1 VGKYARQ
8 TTVSAVK
15 SKAEI
20 EQILHRYGAT
30 EFVYGSRC
38 GEAVIMFAVGTRR
51 IRFNLPLPSVSD
63 PDIAKDRHGYTR
75 ADSVRERLAEQA
87 GRSAWRSLALV
98 IKAKLE
104 ACDSGITT
112 LDREFLGYMVLPN
125 GDTLADWAGGKL
137 DEFGT
142 HMPPLLPG

>member
-1 VGKYARQ
+1 MGKYAR
-8 TTVSAVK
+8 TTSVSVAK

-20 EQILHRYGAT
+20 EVILQRYGAS
-30 EFVYGSRC
+30 EFAYGTRA
-38 GEAVIMFAVGTRR
+38 GEAVVMFQVGPRR
-51 IRFNLPLPSVSD
+51 IRFTLPLPSVND
-63 PDIAKDRHGYTR
+63 PDVLKNSYGHQRPLP
-75 ADSVRERLAEQA
+75 VREKITEQL

-104 ACDSGITT
+104 AVESGITT

-125 GDTLADWAGGKL
+125 GDTIADWAEGKL

-142 HMPPLLPG
+142 KMPPLLTG